1 VQVRFEFFES
11 GFKSWSE
18 LFAEAAEFANALGR
32 DRVIS
37 ISHSA
42 DHNKGVVTVWYW
54 AETA

>member
-1 VQVRFEFFES
+1 MQVRFEFFES